1 MPWDSG
7 DLSRIK
13 GMLWQGNA
21 AKGAVNQEN
30 RRVLKHMRFDKVSG
44 NFVPTENRK
53 MNRVVVGYEV
63 DLANHRVLKEM
74 LNHANGVSEDL
85 ALELPTMTMERESVA
100 DMGATVVCG
109 GTELMQGMGLKLNQL

>member
-1 MPWDSG
+1 MPWDSE

-44 NFVPTENRK
+44 NFVPTEKMK
-53 MNRVVVGYEV
+53 MNRVTVSYEV
-63 DLANHRVLKEM
+63 DHSNHKVLKEM
-74 LNHANGVSEDL
+74 LDHANGVTEDQVV
-85 ALELPTMTMERESVA
+85 ELPKITLERESVA
-100 DMGATVVCG
+100 DTGATVVCG
-109 GTELMQGMGLKLNQL
+109 G